1 MGMFERKI
9 LIRYVLAM
17 AIQPWIRSKCILG
30 CLLILANRDLSV
42 LKMILVCIWSL
53 GKNLEIPSP
62 LKIGINL
69 SGSIMTFLGLDL
81 FLSYRCFQW
90 VVLSL
95 FFICTP
101 TPAPYLLGSS
111 LTNFMK
117 ITKRESVLSK
127 SKQSNISN
135 KIQQMGHGQRNSMN

>member
-9 LIRYVLAM
+9 FIRYVLVM
-17 AIQPWIRSKCILG
+17 VIQPWIRSKCILG
-30 CLLILANRDLSV
+30 CLLILANRALSV
-42 LKMILVCIWSL
+42 LKMILICIWSS
-53 GKNLEIPSP
+53 GKNLKILSP

-95 FFICTP
+95 FSICTP

-127 SKQSNISN
+127 SRQFNTSN
-135 KIQQMGHGQRNSMN
+135 KIQKMDHGQRNSMN

>member
-9 LIRYVLAM
+9 LIRYVLVM
-17 AIQPWIRSKCILG
+17 AIQPWTRSKCILG
-30 CLLILANRDLSV
+30 CLLILANRALLV
-42 LKMILVCIWSL
+42 LKMILICIWSS

-69 SGSIMTFLGLDL
+69 LGFIMTFLDLDL

-95 FFICTP
+95 FSICTP

-127 SKQSNISN
+127 SRQFNTSN
-135 KIQQMGHGQRNSMN
+135 KIQKMDHGQRNSMN